1 MRGLLGEICGGLQ
14 TTIVFCDSQ
23 SVIFLMKYQ
32 MFHERTKHIDVRYH
46 FVHEIMAHGDIVV
59 IQVSTYDN
67 SVDMMTK
74 ITPVTKF
81 EHCLDLVGAC
91 C

>member
-1 MRGLLGEICGGLQ
+1 
-14 TTIVFCDSQ
+14 
-23 SVIFLMKYQ
+23 

-46 FVHEIMAHGDIVV
+46 FVHEIMAHGDILV

-74 ITPVTKF
+74 ILLITKF
-81 EHCLDLVGAC
+81 EHGLDLVGSC
-91 C
+91 Y